1 MSQFIS
7 RHILFCRGTFVAPVL
22 KGECLGIFL
31 CVLLSLIHAAASA
44 ATGRKASTEVDTL
57 ASALSI
63 AAETDRNETIAA
75 TSARRRDSI
84 NADSVMARV
93 FTFTQRYGLRA
104 AAFRSSVYVRHT
116 LATKRRNIFTRYMPD
131 MLRLERGSHE
141 YFGEQMSQYQ
151 FRPPA
156 EVYKKDIASF
166 STMPYLRQE
175 RDGWIGRYSL
185 SIYEPNIFTDRI
197 LSPVNRRNRKYYRYR
212 YQLCY
217 ISKGRRVVCVQVKPR
232 ISNTQLV
239 RGTLS
244 IEEQTGRVV
253 AFSLSFSY
261 GWSHIQVVGE
271 MGRDGQSALMPN
283 RILLTSRLRF
293 LGNRIEEAYEAK
305 ANYQMEKFTE
315 RVEVEKHNRFDLTR
329 LYQLHTDTTSM
340 RRDKAYFDQ
349 HRPFPLQ
356 PRQQAIYDRAASR
369 DSLHANVQPVDSVSR
384 EKASGRHV
392 FRMSDATENLLFDS
406 HTLSIAPSTRLKLPA
421 MLTPS
426 MVQWSRSRG
435 MTLQTRLNLHAD
447 FTRQRSLEFAPRVG
461 YNFKE
466 RQVYWHLPLR
476 LNVLPRHDGCFTL
489 EASGGDHIY
498 NARQA
503 DEVRQRL
510 HGITNYDSLTKVFD
524 TYDFSYYRDN
534 RLLATFAFSPVV
546 GLRLSAGWRLHRRN
560 LLQWN
565 EVAAANG
572 MARTLTGFAPRLS
585 VSWTPALY
593 HYRDGNG
600 HAVPLRSKWPTFMV
614 DYERGLSTFNASTSY
629 ERIETDVQYTLPL
642 YALRALYFRGGCG
655 FFTRRGPDCFLDYD
669 YFRNNH
675 LFGNWND
682 ELSGQFQLLDARWY
696 NESRHYVRLSAAYES
711 PMMLFSRLRWLT
723 RVVQK
728 ERLYINLLN
737 VGTLGYYSEW
747 GYGLSTPIVD
757 VAGFIAL
764 AGHSQTGIGVKFV
777 LRLGD

>member
-1 MSQFIS
+1 M
-7 RHILFCRGTFVAPVL
+7 RKDKEKDAVV
-22 KGECLGIFL
+22 
-31 CVLLSLIHAAASA
+31 SA
-44 ATGRKASTEVDTL
+44 AL
-57 ASALSI
+57 C
-63 AAETDRNETIAA
+63 AEDAGGSETIVAS
-75 TSARRRDSI
+75 SARRRDSI

-93 FTFTQRYGLRA
+93 FSFTQRYGLRA

-141 YFGEQMSQYQ
+141 YLGEQMSQYQ

-156 EVYKKDIASF
+156 EVYRKDIASF

-175 RDGWIGRYSL
+175 KDEWIGRYSL

-212 YQLCY
+212 YQSCY
-217 ISKGRRVVCVQVKPR
+217 IANGQRVVCVQVKPR

-244 IEEQTGRVV
+244 VEEQTGRVV

-261 GWSHIQVVGE
+261 GWSRIQVVGE

-293 LGNRIEEAYEAK
+293 LGNHIDEAYEAR
-305 ANYQMEKFTE
+305 ANYQMEQFAE
-315 RVEVEKHNRFDLTR
+315 RAEVEKHNRFDLTK
-329 LYQLHTDTTSM
+329 LYQLHTDTVSM
-340 RRDKAYFDQ
+340 RRDKAYFDR

-356 PRQQAIYDRAASR
+356 PRQQAIYDRAAVR
-369 DSLHANVQPVDSVSR
+369 DSLRAAVQPADSASAG
-384 EKASGRHV
+384 KDSGRKV

-406 HTLSIAPSTRLKLPA
+406 HTFSLAPSMRLKLPA

-426 MVQWSRSRG
+426 MIQWSRSRG
-435 MTLQTRLNLHAD
+435 LTLQTRLNLHAD
-447 FTRQRSLEFAPRVG
+447 FTRRRSLDFSPRVG

-466 RQVYWHLPLR
+466 QQVYWRLPLT
-476 LNVLPRHDGCFTL
+476 LNVLPHHDGCFML

-503 DEVRQRL
+503 DEVRHRL
-510 HGITNYDSLTKVFD
+510 HGITHYDSLSKVFD
-524 TYDFSYYRDN
+524 AYDFSYYRDN
-534 RLLATFAFSPVV
+534 RLLATFSFSPVV

-565 EVAAANG
+565 DVASANG

-593 HYRDGNG
+593 HYRDGDG
-600 HAVPLRSKWPTFMV
+600 HVVPLRSKWPTFMV

-655 FFTRRGPDCFLDYD
+655 FFTRRGADCFLDYD

-675 LFGNWND
+675 LFGNWHD

-696 NESRHYVRLSAAYES
+696 NESRHYVHLSAAYES

-764 AGHSQTGIGVKFV
+764 SGHSQTGIGVKFV